1 MSLHKQIWDT
11 FSKIDVS
18 GHVEKKNG
26 LDYLSWAFAI
36 SKLNE
41 HYPNNSYAFTETT
54 LEGGTVMTECVMT
67 IQDGKETAIRTMW
80 LPVMDYRNKAI
91 ANPDAFA
98 INTTRMRCLVKCLA
112 MWGLGL
118 SLYSKTEL
126 YDEPESGVSI
136 KTAEAPKKRI
146 NKEQKQMYVTAF
158 LDALEDEDA
167 LALKEL
173 GDELKEDEP
182 MMSAVWSEF
191 SSKQKASIKEILD
204 TLRKNTL

>member
-54 LEGGTVMTECVMT
+54 LDGGTVMTECVMT
-67 IQDGKETAIRTMW
+67 IQDGKEIAVRTMW

-126 YDEPESGVSI
+126 TDEPEP
-136 KTAEAPKKRI
+136 PKKRV
-146 NKEQKQMYVTAF
+146 NKEQKQLYVKAF
-158 LDALEDEDA
+158 LDALEVEDA

-173 GDELKEDEP
+173 GDELREDEA
-182 MMSAVWSEF
+182 MMSEVWKEF

>member
-36 SKLNE
+36 QKLNE
-41 HYPNNSYAFTETT
+41 NYPNNSYAFTETPVD
-54 LEGGTVMTECVMT
+54 GGTVMTECVMT
-67 IQDGKETAIRTMW
+67 IQDGKEIAVRTMW

-126 YDEPESGVSI
+126 TDEPQP
-136 KTAEAPKKRI
+136 PKKRI
-146 NKEQKQMYVTAF
+146 NKEQKQTYVNAF
-158 LDALEDEDA
+158 LDALDAEDS

-173 GDELKEDEP
+173 GDELKEDEA
-182 MMSAVWSEF
+182 MMSEVWKEF
-191 SSKQKASIKEILD
+191 SSKQKAEIKSILD
-204 TLRKNTL
+204 TLRKHTL

>member
-54 LEGGTVMTECVMT
+54 LDGGTVMTECVMT

-126 YDEPESGVSI
+126 TDEPEP
-136 KTAEAPKKRI
+136 PKKRV
-146 NKEQKQMYVTAF
+146 NKEQKQLYVKAF
-158 LDALEDEDA
+158 LDALEVEDA

-182 MMSAVWSEF
+182 MMSAVWKEF

-204 TLRKNTL
+204 TLRKHTL

>member
-54 LEGGTVMTECVMT
+54 LDGGTVMTECVMT

-126 YDEPESGVSI
+126 TDEPEP
-136 KTAEAPKKRI
+136 PKKRV
-146 NKEQKQMYVTAF
+146 NKEQKQLYVKAF
-158 LDALEDEDA
+158 LDALEVEDA

-173 GDELKEDEP
+173 GDELREDEA
-182 MMSAVWSEF
+182 MMSEVWKEF

>member
-1 MSLHKQIWDT
+1 MNLHEQIWKT
-11 FSKIDVS
+11 FSAIDVS

-41 HYPNNSYAFTETT
+41 HFPNNSYSFTETT
-54 LEGGTVMTECVMT
+54 VEGGTMMTEVMMT
-67 IQDGKETAIRTMW
+67 ITVGNETAMRTMW

-91 ANPDAFA
+91 PNPDAFA
-98 INTTRMRCLVKCLA
+98 INTSRMRCLTKCLA

-118 SLYSKTEL
+118 SLYSKVEL
-126 YDEPESGVSI
+126 TGEPEP
-136 KTAEAPKKRI
+136 PKKRV
-146 NKEQKQMYVTAF
+146 NKEQKQLYVTAF
-158 LDALEDEDA
+158 LDALETEDA

-173 GDELKEDEP
+173 GDELKEDEA
-182 MMSAVWSEF
+182 MMSEVWKEF

>member
-36 SKLNE
+36 QKLNE

-54 LEGGTVMTECVMT
+54 LDGGTVMTECVMT
-67 IQDGKETAIRTMW
+67 IQDGKEIAVRTMW

-126 YDEPESGVSI
+126 TDEPQP
-136 KTAEAPKKRI
+136 PKKRI
-146 NKEQKQMYVTAF
+146 NKEQKQMYVNAF
-158 LDALEDEDA
+158 LDALDAEDS

-173 GDELKEDEP
+173 GDELKEDEA
-182 MMSAVWSEF
+182 MMSEVWKEF
-191 SSKQKASIKEILD
+191 SSKQKAEIKSILD

>member
-41 HYPNNSYAFTETT
+41 HYPNNSYAFTETPI
-54 LEGGTVMTECVMT
+54 EGGTVMTECVMT
-67 IQDGKETAIRTMW
+67 IQDGKEIAVRTMW

-126 YDEPESGVSI
+126 TDEPQP
-136 KTAEAPKKRI
+136 PKKRI
-146 NKEQKQMYVTAF
+146 NKEQKQMYVNAF
-158 LDALEDEDA
+158 LDALDAEDS

-173 GDELKEDEP
+173 GDELKEDEA
-182 MMSAVWSEF
+182 MMSEVWKEF
-191 SSKQKASIKEILD
+191 SSKQKAEIKSILD

>member
-36 SKLNE
+36 QKLNE
-41 HYPNNSYAFTETT
+41 NYPNNSYAFTETPI
-54 LEGGTVMTECVMT
+54 EGGTVMTECVMT
-67 IQDGKETAIRTMW
+67 IQDGKEIAVRTMW

-126 YDEPESGVSI
+126 TDEPQP
-136 KTAEAPKKRI
+136 PKKRI
-146 NKEQKQMYVTAF
+146 NKEQKQMYVNAF
-158 LDALEDEDA
+158 LDALDAEDS

-173 GDELKEDEP
+173 GDELKEDEA
-182 MMSAVWSEF
+182 MMSEVWKEF
-191 SSKQKASIKEILD
+191 SSKQKAEIKSILD

>member
-54 LEGGTVMTECVMT
+54 LDGGTVMTECVMT
-67 IQDGKETAIRTMW
+67 IQDGKEIAIRTMW

-126 YDEPESGVSI
+126 TDEPEP
-136 KTAEAPKKRI
+136 PKKRV
-146 NKEQKQMYVTAF
+146 NKEQKQLYVKAF
-158 LDALEDEDA
+158 LDALEVEDA

-173 GDELKEDEP
+173 GDELREDEA
-182 MMSAVWSEF
+182 MMSEVWKEF

>member
-36 SKLNE
+36 QKLNE
-41 HYPNNSYAFTETT
+41 YYPNNSYAFTETP

-67 IQDGKETAIRTMW
+67 IQDGKETAVRTMW

-91 ANPDAFA
+91 PNPDAFA
-98 INTTRMRCLVKCLA
+98 INTSRMRCLTKCLA

-118 SLYSKTEL
+118 SLYSKVEL
-126 YDEPESGVSI
+126 TDEPEP
-136 KTAEAPKKRI
+136 PKKRI
-146 NKEQKQMYVTAF
+146 NKEQKQMYVNAF
-158 LDALEDEDA
+158 LDALGAEDS

-173 GDELKEDEP
+173 GDELKEDEA
-182 MMSAVWSEF
+182 MMSAVWKEF
-191 SSKQKASIKEILD
+191 SSKQKAEIKSILD
-204 TLRKNTL
+204 TLRKHTL

>member
-54 LEGGTVMTECVMT
+54 LDGGTVMTECVMT
-67 IQDGKETAIRTMW
+67 IQDGKEIAVRTMW

-126 YDEPESGVSI
+126 TDEPEP
-136 KTAEAPKKRI
+136 PKKRV
-146 NKEQKQMYVTAF
+146 NKEQKQLYVTAF
-158 LDALEDEDA
+158 LDALEEEDA

-173 GDELKEDEP
+173 GDELKEDEA
-182 MMSAVWSEF
+182 MMSEVWKEF
-191 SSKQKASIKEILD
+191 SSKQKAEIKKILD
-204 TLRKNTL
+204 TLRKHTL

>member
-36 SKLNE
+36 QKLNE

-54 LEGGTVMTECVMT
+54 LDGGTVMTECVMT
-67 IQDGKETAIRTMW
+67 IQDGKEIAVRTMW

-126 YDEPESGVSI
+126 TDEPQP
-136 KTAEAPKKRI
+136 PKKRI

-158 LDALEDEDA
+158 LDALEEEDA

-173 GDELKEDEP
+173 GDELKEDEA
-182 MMSAVWSEF
+182 MMSEVWKEF
-191 SSKQKASIKEILD
+191 SSKQKAEIKSILD

>member
-36 SKLNE
+36 QKLNE
-41 HYPNNSYAFTETT
+41 NYPNNSYAFTETP

-67 IQDGKETAIRTMW
+67 IQDGKEIAVRTMW

-91 ANPDAFA
+91 PNPDAFA
-98 INTTRMRCLVKCLA
+98 INTSRMRCLTKCLA

-118 SLYSKTEL
+118 SLYSKVEL
-126 YDEPESGVSI
+126 TGEPEP
-136 KTAEAPKKRI
+136 PKKRI
-146 NKEQKQMYVTAF
+146 NREQKQRYVKAF
-158 LDALEDEDA
+158 LDALEEEDA
-167 LALKEL
+167 LALKQL
-173 GDELKEDEP
+173 GDELKEDEA
-182 MMSAVWSEF
+182 MMSAVWKEF
-191 SSKQKASIKEILD
+191 SSKQKDEIKSILD

>member
-118 SLYSKTEL
+118 SLY
-126 YDEPESGVSI
+126 
-136 KTAEAPKKRI
+136 
-146 NKEQKQMYVTAF
+146 
-158 LDALEDEDA
+158 
-167 LALKEL
+167 
-173 GDELKEDEP
+173 
-182 MMSAVWSEF
+182 
-191 SSKQKASIKEILD
+191 
-204 TLRKNTL
+204 

>member
-41 HYPNNSYAFTETT
+41 NYPNNSYAFTETT

-67 IQDGKETAIRTMW
+67 IQDGKEIAVRTMW

-126 YDEPESGVSI
+126 TDEPQP
-136 KTAEAPKKRI
+136 PKKRI
-146 NKEQKQMYVTAF
+146 NKEQKQMYVNAF
-158 LDALEDEDA
+158 LDALDAEDS

-173 GDELKEDEP
+173 GDELKEDEA
-182 MMSAVWSEF
+182 MMSEVWKEF
-191 SSKQKASIKEILD
+191 SSKQKAEIKSILD

>member
-36 SKLNE
+36 QKLNE
-41 HYPNNSYAFTETT
+41 NYPNNSYAFTETT
-54 LEGGTVMTECVMT
+54 LDGGTVMTECVMT
-67 IQDGKETAIRTMW
+67 IQDGKEIAVRTMW

-126 YDEPESGVSI
+126 TDEPEP
-136 KTAEAPKKRI
+136 PKKRV
-146 NKEQKQMYVTAF
+146 NKEQKQLYVTAF
-158 LDALEDEDA
+158 LDALEEEDA

-173 GDELKEDEP
+173 GDELKEDEA
-182 MMSAVWSEF
+182 MMSEVWKEF
-191 SSKQKASIKEILD
+191 SSKQKAEIKKILD
-204 TLRKNTL
+204 TLRKHTL

>member
-54 LEGGTVMTECVMT
+54 LDGGTVMTECVMT

-126 YDEPESGVSI
+126 TDEPEP
-136 KTAEAPKKRI
+136 PKKRV
-146 NKEQKQMYVTAF
+146 NKEQKQLYVKAF
-158 LDALEDEDA
+158 LDALEVEDA

-173 GDELKEDEP
+173 GDELREDEA
-182 MMSAVWSEF
+182 MMSEVWKEF

-204 TLRKNTL
+204 TLRKHTL

>member
-36 SKLNE
+36 KQLNE
-41 HYPNNSYAFTETT
+41 NYPNNSYAFTETP

-67 IQDGKETAIRTMW
+67 IQDGKEIAVRTMW

-126 YDEPESGVSI
+126 TDEPQP
-136 KTAEAPKKRI
+136 PKKRI
-146 NKEQKQMYVTAF
+146 NKEQKQMYVNAF
-158 LDALEDEDA
+158 LDALDAEDS

-173 GDELKEDEP
+173 GDELKEDEA
-182 MMSAVWSEF
+182 MMSEVWKEF
-191 SSKQKASIKEILD
+191 SSKQKAEIKSILD
-204 TLRKNTL
+204 TLRKHTL

>member
-1 MSLHKQIWDT
+1 
-11 FSKIDVS
+11 
-18 GHVEKKNG
+18 
-26 LDYLSWAFAI
+26 
-36 SKLNE
+36 
-41 HYPNNSYAFTETT
+41 
-54 LEGGTVMTECVMT
+54 MTECVMT

-126 YDEPESGVSI
+126 TDEPTGPSI
-136 KTAEAPKKRI
+136 KPAEVPKKRI

>member
-1 MSLHKQIWDT
+1 
-11 FSKIDVS
+11 
-18 GHVEKKNG
+18 
-26 LDYLSWAFAI
+26 
-36 SKLNE
+36 
-41 HYPNNSYAFTETT
+41 
-54 LEGGTVMTECVMT
+54 
-67 IQDGKETAIRTMW
+67 
-80 LPVMDYRNKAI
+80 
-91 ANPDAFA
+91 
-98 INTTRMRCLVKCLA
+98 MRCLVKCLA

-126 YDEPESGVSI
+126 TDEPTGPSI
-136 KTAEAPKKRI
+136 KPAEVPKKRI

-158 LDALEDEDA
+158 LDALEAEDA

-191 SSKQKASIKEILD
+191 SSKQKAAIKEILD

>member
-54 LEGGTVMTECVMT
+54 LDGGTVMTECVMT

-126 YDEPESGVSI
+126 TDEPEP
-136 KTAEAPKKRI
+136 PKKRV
-146 NKEQKQMYVTAF
+146 NKEQKQLYVKAF
-158 LDALEDEDA
+158 LDALEVEDA

>member
-18 GHVEKKNG
+18 GHVEKKNS

-41 HYPNNSYAFTETT
+41 NYPNNSYAFTETT
-54 LEGGTVMTECVMT
+54 LDGGTVMTECVMT
-67 IQDGKETAIRTMW
+67 IQDGKEIAVRTMW

-126 YDEPESGVSI
+126 TDEPQP
-136 KTAEAPKKRI
+136 PKKRI
-146 NKEQKQMYVTAF
+146 NKEQKQMYVNAF
-158 LDALEDEDA
+158 LDALDAEDS

-173 GDELKEDEP
+173 GDELKEDEA
-182 MMSAVWSEF
+182 MMSEVWKEF
-191 SSKQKASIKEILD
+191 SSKQKAEIKSILD